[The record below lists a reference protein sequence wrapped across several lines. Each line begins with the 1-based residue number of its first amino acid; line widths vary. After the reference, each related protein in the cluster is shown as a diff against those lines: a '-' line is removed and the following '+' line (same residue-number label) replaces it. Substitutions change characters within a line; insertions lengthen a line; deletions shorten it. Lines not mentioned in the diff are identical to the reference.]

1 MIHIR
6 SALILIMLG
15 ALMFAAA
22 SLLTSVEDFWIST
35 GLVVVC
41 AIGYAVIGWLESRR

>member
-22 SLLTSVEDFWIST
+22 SLLTSVEDFWIGS
-35 GLVVVC
+35 GIVGAC
-41 AIGYAVIGWLESRR
+41 AIGYAVIGWMEGR

>member
-6 SALILIMLG
+6 SALILLMLG

-22 SLLTSVEDFWIST
+22 SLLTSVEDFWISS
-35 GLVVVC
+35 GFVVLC